1 MLNYRSGGFLFISP
15 GCVKVC
21 ERGGTGKVKGKGC
34 DHTIKSSI
42 VTKQA
47 NNPPPPSPTS
57 LLLELPE
64 EVSIAV
70 QTRQGFGQLATK

>member
-1 MLNYRSGGFLFISP
+1 MLNYRKHSLGRVFVDFP
-15 GCVKVC
+15 WVC
-21 ERGGTGKVKGKGC
+21 PRGGIGKEKGKGC

-47 NNPPPPSPTS
+47 NPTS
-57 LLLELPE
+57 LELPE

-70 QTRQGFGQLATK
+70 QTRQGIGQLATK